1 MKKFFV
7 IFAALVLTV
16 SVLSA
21 CGSSSASS
29 ENGKTRTIKIGIN
42 GDDNDLWRII
52 QNQVKD
58 DGIKLKIISFS
69 DYVQPNTALNDGS
82 LDLNAFQTITYM
94 NQFKKEHN
102 LDITAIGS
110 TVIAPMGLYSHKYK
124 KLSDIPNGATITIP
138 NDVTNAGRALK
149 LLQSAGLIKLVDN
162 FDPKGTIDQIK
173 ENPKHLVIKP
183 IAAGQTARS
192 LDDVAGAIINNGFA
206 VQAGLDPSKD
216 PLYKEDPNDKAAMP
230 YINVIASRTKD
241 KDDKDFLK
249 IVKAYQSKE
258 VHDYIIKRDKGAT
271 VPVNISIDKIKNL

>member
-1 MKKFFV
+1 MKKLFV
-7 IFAALVLTV
+7 IFAVLLLTV
-16 SVLSA
+16 TTLAA
-21 CGSSSASS
+21 CSSSSASTGD
-29 ENGKTRTIKIGIN
+29 GKTRTIKIGIN

-52 QNQVKD
+52 QNQLKD
-58 DGIKLKIISFS
+58 EGIKLKIVSFS

-94 NQFKKEHN
+94 NQFKKDHN
-102 LDITAIGS
+102 LDISAIGS

-124 KLSDIPNGATITIP
+124 KLSDIPDGTTITIP

-149 LLQSAGLIKLVDN
+149 LLQSAKLITLVDN
-162 FDPKGTIDQIK
+162 FDPKGSIDQIK
-173 ENPKHLVIKP
+173 ENPKHLIIKP

-192 LDDVAGAIINNGFA
+192 LDDVGGAIINNGFA
-206 VQAGLDPSKD
+206 TQAGLDPSKD

-230 YINVIASRTKD
+230 YINVIAAKTKD
-241 KDDKDFLK
+241 KNDKDYLK

-271 VPVNISIDKIKNL
+271 VPVITSIDKIKDL

>member
-1 MKKFFV
+1 MKKFFTF
-7 IFAALVLTV
+7 FAVLLLTV
-16 SVLSA
+16 SVLAA
-21 CGSSSASS
+21 CGSKESAG
-29 ENGKTRTIKIGIN
+29 NGTRTVKIGIN

-52 QNQVKD
+52 QKQVKS

-94 NQFKKEHN
+94 NQFKGDHN
-102 LDITAIGS
+102 LDIAAIGS
-110 TVIAPMGLYSHKYK
+110 TVIAPMGIYSHKYK
-124 KLSDIPNGATITIP
+124 NLSDIPNGATITLP

-149 LLQSAGLIKLVDN
+149 LLQSSKLISLVDN
-162 FDPKGTIDQIK
+162 FDPKGSIEQIK
-173 ENPKHLVIKP
+173 ENPKHLKIKP

-192 LDDVAGAIINNGFA
+192 LEDVAAAIINNGFA
-206 VQAGLDPSKD
+206 VQAGLDPAKD
-216 PLYKEDPNDKAAMP
+216 PLYKEDPNEKAAMP

-241 KDDKDFLK
+241 KNDKDYLK

-271 VPVNISIDKIKNL
+271 VPVVISIGKIKNL